1 VRVAAD
7 ITADDRADLAEVKT
21 SIQQAL
27 RTYFHPL
34 IGGEDGQGWPFGG
47 DIFYSRVYGRASVDG
62 VQSIQRLV
70 ISIDGIEAPDCT
82 NLALCD
88 GELAYSV
95 EHVVNVTYAFDQ

>member
-1 VRVAAD
+1 
-7 ITADDRADLAEVKT
+7 
-21 SIQQAL
+21 
-27 RTYFHPL
+27 
-34 IGGEDGQGWPFGG
+34 
-47 DIFYSRVYGRASVDG
+47 